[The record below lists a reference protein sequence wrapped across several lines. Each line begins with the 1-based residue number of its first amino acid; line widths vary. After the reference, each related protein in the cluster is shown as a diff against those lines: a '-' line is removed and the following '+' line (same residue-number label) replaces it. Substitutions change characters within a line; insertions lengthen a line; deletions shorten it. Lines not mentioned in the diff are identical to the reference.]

1 MLLTICKF
9 FSKMSLI
16 ICPFFPFHLFI
27 LFCRSNLVMMD
38 VNSLSLLC
46 VANIFPPSSFDSYI
60 YSCELTLPSISFGF
74 LIIPICQP
82 FPLWLLDLR
91 WASKALSTPAL
102 WKYGECAYLAPEMV
116 QFKEATAKELRG
128 CQGKSPWALWGIC
141 LAPTFPL
148 HCTFPACG
156 YLFCL

>member
-1 MLLTICKF
+1 
-9 FSKMSLI
+9 
-16 ICPFFPFHLFI
+16 
-27 LFCRSNLVMMD
+27 MMD

-102 WKYGECAYLAPEMV
+102 
-116 QFKEATAKELRG
+116 
-128 CQGKSPWALWGIC
+128 
-141 LAPTFPL
+141 
-148 HCTFPACG
+148 
-156 YLFCL
+156 